1 MGMALDIRVDPVTG
15 LKCRSDG
22 AIYHP
27 GDVRHPAKWTYG
39 CKQRPNR
46 PYCVVCFHY
55 QLHLVHRLI
64 CRAFHGESPEDKP
77 FVDHKNRIES
87 DNRPENLRWV
97 AAKENSANRGVVLN
111 LLAQGRVRSVDDH
124 ALYLKEL
131 YASNAEFRKRHLARC
146 NAYYAKG
153 RLDPTIREACSARA
167 KAYREKMKA
176 LGFVERK
183 GHKPHWVKK
192 ETLTDNTGDRS

>member
-1 MGMALDIRVDPVTG
+1 MELEIRVDPVTG

-27 GDVRHPAKWTYG
+27 GDARHPAKWTYG
-39 CKQRPNR
+39 CKRSSTR
-46 PYCVVCFHY
+46 PYCVVCFQY
-55 QLHLVHRLI
+55 QLHLVHRLV

-87 DNRPENLRWV
+87 DNRPENLRW
-97 AAKENSANRGVVLN
+97 ATAKENNANRGVVLN
-111 LLAQGRVRSVDDH
+111 LLAQGRTRSVGDH

-131 YASNAEFRKRHLARC
+131 YAANTEFRKRQLSRC
-146 NAYYAKG
+146 NTYYAKG
-153 RLDPTIREACSARA
+153 QLDPTIREARRERA

-176 LGFVERK
+176 LGFVECN
-183 GHKPHWVKK
+183 GHTPHWVKK
-192 ETLTDNTGDRS
+192 ETLIDNTGDNT

>member
-1 MGMALDIRVDPVTG
+1 MELEIRVDPVTG

-22 AIYHP
+22 AVYHP
-27 GDVRHPAKWTYG
+27 GDARHPAKWTYG
-39 CKQRPNR
+39 CKQSTTR
-46 PYCVVCFHY
+46 PYCVVCFQY
-55 QLHLVHRLI
+55 QLHLVHRLV

-97 AAKENSANRGVVLN
+97 TAKENNANRGVVLN
-111 LLAQGRVRSVDDH
+111 LLAQGRVRSVGDH

-131 YASNAEFRKRHLARC
+131 YAANTEFRKRQLSRC
-146 NAYYAKG
+146 HTYYAKG
-153 RLDPTIREACSARA
+153 RLDPTFREIRRERA

-176 LGFVERK
+176 LGFVECK
-183 GHKPHWVKK
+183 GHIPHWVKK
-192 ETLTDNTGDRS
+192 ETLIDNIGDNT